1 MNILDNSPIS
11 KPAFGRFVTL
21 DAEMGQFADNC
32 LYVLPYEEQIDEQK
46 IVEFFD
52 NAFNGYNGNYLN
64 SYDYEM
70 LDKMPDFGNCLVMK
84 KAIEDEKAN
93 FLLPLYTPDAS
104 NKQYLVLH
112 SNEENLWTNLGLAF
126 YAAESVSAKSMR
138 YVLQKYAVAYTD
150 EYFKSVKEI
159 FDSGK
164 FWKGYIS
171 NLGKNIL
178 NPAFNA
184 YVPGSHS
191 GSLLEIDDVVTYRKK
206 KKIMERMEENVR
218 KYKKNRDPQAEAELS
233 VIFKNLDVDIIIEI
247 CSKLPKKQM
256 EMVCNTVN
264 PYKLAEQSNLK
275 LKISIVNKDKR
286 KGNDGIYR
294 LVFEKNNKSVPV
306 HFQRKESFILYLIYL
321 IDKYNNENVDTL
333 DLKQHKNQF
342 VKLFDMNYGG
352 GYGEMSY
359 EKITNSGQKNT
370 KNTMPTPL
378 KLCYSDIRK
387 TISSVCEELRES
399 HLPFTIKTPQDHIS
413 VLKTNIFIPKEVL
426 EMVK

>member
-1 MNILDNSPIS
+1 
-11 KPAFGRFVTL
+11 
-21 DAEMGQFADNC
+21 
-32 LYVLPYEEQIDEQK
+32 
-46 IVEFFD
+46 
-52 NAFNGYNGNYLN
+52 
-64 SYDYEM
+64 
-70 LDKMPDFGNCLVMK
+70 
-84 KAIEDEKAN
+84 
-93 FLLPLYTPDAS
+93 
-104 NKQYLVLH
+104 
-112 SNEENLWTNLGLAF
+112 
-126 YAAESVSAKSMR
+126 
-138 YVLQKYAVAYTD
+138 
-150 EYFKSVKEI
+150 
-159 FDSGK
+159 
-164 FWKGYIS
+164 
-171 NLGKNIL
+171 
-178 NPAFNA
+178 
-184 YVPGSHS
+184 
-191 GSLLEIDDVVTYRKK
+191 
-206 KKIMERMEENVR
+206 MERMEENVR

-387 TISSVCEELRES
+387 TISSVCEELHES
-399 HLPFTIKTPQDHIS
+399 YLPFTIKTPQDHIS
-413 VLKTNIFIPKEVL
+413 VLKNNIFIPKEVL
-426 EMVK
+426 DMVE